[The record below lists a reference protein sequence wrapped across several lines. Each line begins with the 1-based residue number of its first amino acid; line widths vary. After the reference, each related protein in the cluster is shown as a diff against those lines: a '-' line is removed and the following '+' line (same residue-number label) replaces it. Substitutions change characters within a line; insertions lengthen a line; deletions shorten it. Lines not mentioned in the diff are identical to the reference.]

1 MTGRH
6 VFLVSLFVVTAL
18 LGTSLGGAAQVL
30 ITPANGELPGGP
42 SDPLAEYY
50 QFRHSSALPGMLF
63 GVTPEGRIH
72 FSGAF
77 QQNIPVA
84 YTPAEGNWVAG
95 GNSGSTSSSIEIGFS
110 GARVNG
116 TAFAGAG
123 WLDPGHGLFVSW
135 MATGTK
141 IEEAWNLQY
150 QIRDGFEGRTAV
162 ALGVQDLF
170 NERERYIKQSP
181 HNARSLYLTATGPL
195 KQATWR
201 PLYWTAGWGNGRF
214 RRGFAGLSLPINDH
228 WRGVVEYDSF
238 NVNAGVAWALNGA
251 DTERDFD
258 LIGYFGMTRLK
269 RPVVGLT
276 LTYF

>member
-1 MTGRH
+1 MTARCLL
-6 VFLVSLFVVTAL
+6 LVSLLAVTVL
-18 LGTSLGGAAQVL
+18 LGTALAGAAEFLV
-30 ITPANGELPGGP
+30 TPANGELPGGP
-42 SDPLAEYY
+42 GDPLFEYY
-50 QFRHSSALPGMLF
+50 QFRHSSGLPGMLF

-72 FSGAF
+72 FSGAL

-95 GNSGSTSSSIEIGFS
+95 GNSGSASSSIEIGFS
-110 GARVNG
+110 GAEVNG

-123 WLDPGHGLFVSW
+123 WLKPGHGLFVSW

-150 QIRDGFEGRTAV
+150 QVRDGFEGRTALAV
-162 ALGVQDLF
+162 GVQDLF
-170 NERERYIKQSP
+170 NERERYIKQNP

-201 PLYWTAGWGNGRF
+201 PIYWTAGWGNGRF
-214 RRGFAGLSLPINDH
+214 RRGFAGLSIPVSDH

-238 NVNAGVAWALNGA
+238 NVNAAVAWALNGA
-251 DTERDFD
+251 QTERDFD
-258 LIGYFGMTRLK
+258 LLGYFGMTRLK
-269 RPVVGLT
+269 RPVIGLT